1 MMPMA
6 KKPSL
11 VLAVKLG
18 GKKPGGEPGEAK
30 EPEGEEEG
38 EGYNEEAGEA
48 EQPDEG
54 QLAAVGDLKQALKG
68 DDDAEIYRAFK
79 ALMDL
84 Y

>member
-18 GKKPGGEPGEAK
+18 GKKPGGPA
-30 EPEGEEEG
+30 EGSDEEEAAESPEEEKA
-38 EGYNEEAGEA
+38 EGDE
-48 EQPDEG
+48 PDDG
-54 QLAAVGDLKQALKG
+54 QLAAAGDLKEALKG
-68 DDDAEIYRAFK
+68 DDDAEIYRAVK

-84 Y
+84 C